1 MRTVLEIQEKALA
14 ALVRVGDANYHH
26 TQKEERNKKG
36 YLVQPERRIYR
47 VCDEQQYGLR
57 KQPREEPIAK
67 RCCASCQHKDYIDM
81 PIEGQKRVRQGV
93 RICQLLQCEVAQC
106 EICDNYKMI
115 EAYKRV

>member
-14 ALVRVGDANYHH
+14 TLVRLGEANYHH
-26 TQKEERNKKG
+26 TQAEVRNRKG

-57 KQPREEPIAK
+57 KEPRDVPIAK
-67 RCCASCQHKDYIDM
+67 RCCASCQHKEYIDI
-81 PIEGQKRVRQGV
+81 PIEGKKVGRQGV
-93 RICQLLQCEVAQC
+93 RICQLLQREVAQC

>member
-14 ALVRVGDANYHH
+14 ALVRIGEAEYHH
-26 TQKEERNKKG
+26 TQKEERNRKG
-36 YLVQPERRIYR
+36 YLVSPARRIYR

-57 KQPREEPIAK
+57 KQPREVSIVK

-81 PIEGQKRVRQGV
+81 PIEGQVRVRQGV
-93 RICQLLQCEVAQC
+93 RVCQLHQREVAQC

-115 EAYKRV
+115 AAYERV

>member
-14 ALVRVGDANYHH
+14 ALVRLGDANYHH
-26 TQKEERNKKG
+26 TQKEEHNKKG
-36 YLVQPERRIYR
+36 YLVSPARRMYR

-57 KQPREEPIAK
+57 KEPREVPIAK

-93 RICQLLQCEVAQC
+93 RICQLLQREVAQC